1 MKVPV
6 IKKMVDQFSMEELTA
21 AEEAFLNEQ
30 KPEIDIVGEDEGEQL
45 THVLAAI
52 EIKRD
57 MEKNSVSSRD
67 ALRNY
72 SVRVRNSIC

>member
-6 IKKMVDQFSMEELTA
+6 IKKMVDHFSMEELTA
-21 AEEAFLNEQ
+21 AEESLLNER
-30 KPEIDIVGEDEGEQL
+30 KPEIAIVGDDEGEQL

-57 MEKNSVSSRD
+57 MEKNAVSSRD

-72 SVRVRNSIC
+72 SIRVRNSIS